1 MQIASLTVEK
11 RALKAEVVEL
21 KQQVKQLN
29 QPRKSSQ
36 AVIEINLNAENEPES
51 QSKPILK
58 RLSLEGNENKAQKK
72 VKFFINEDVLSPR
85 VQTLESP

>member
-1 MQIASLTVEK
+1 M
-11 RALKAEVVEL
+11 
-21 KQQVKQLN
+21 
-29 QPRKSSQ
+29 
-36 AVIEINLNAENEPES
+36 IEINLNAENEPES